1 MEHQN
6 LSARYISLIRF
17 WCSIF
22 YLIFIRGG
30 LIMDKVLKNK
40 TAIFL
45 FMLPATVL
53 FLAII
58 IVPIFMSAYY
68 SLQDW
73 DGITEGTFIGFQNY
87 MELFTSKSAG
97 FPKTIANALLLAVL
111 SVFIQLPLSLWLAL
125 SLAKGVKGE
134 RFFVTVFFIPVL
146 ISTVVIGQLWM
157 KIYNP
162 EYGIVNT
169 ALRAMNLDE
178 LTRTWLGDQKTALF
192 AVFIPI
198 LWQYVGYHM
207 LLMYAGI
214 KSISPDLKEAAKIDG
229 ASEWQISRYII
240 IPLLKSVLRV
250 CVIFAVTG
258 SLKAFDLI
266 YVLTNG
272 GPAHASEVPST
283 LMVSMIFGRN
293 RYGFG
298 SAIAIF
304 IIFLCF
310 FFAIM
315 IKKIFRTEV
324 D

>member
-1 MEHQN
+1 MNRVRQN
-6 LSARYISLIRF
+6 
-17 WCSIF
+17 
-22 YLIFIRGG
+22 
-30 LIMDKVLKNK
+30 KV
-40 TAIFL
+40 AIII
-45 FMLPATVL
+45 FMLPAVL
-53 FLAII
+53 LFSLII
-58 IVPIFMSAYY
+58 IAPIIMSSYY
-68 SLQDW
+68 SLLDW
-73 DGITEGTFIGFQNY
+73 DGITKGTFIGFKNY
-87 MELFTSKSAG
+87 IELFTSKSAG
-97 FPKTIANALLLAVL
+97 FPKTIGNSLLLAVF
-111 SVFIQLPLSLWLAL
+111 SVLIQLPISLGLAL
-125 SLAKGVKGE
+125 LLSRGIKGE
-134 RFFVTVFFIPVL
+134 RFFVSVFFIPVL

-169 ALRAMNLDE
+169 ALRSMGLE
-178 LTRTWLGDQKTALF
+178 QLCRTWLGDQNTALF

-214 KSISPDLKEAAKIDG
+214 KSISPELKEAAKIDG
-229 ASEWQISRYII
+229 ANEWQTARHIT
-240 IPLLKSVLRV
+240 IPMIKPVLKI
-250 CVIFAVTG
+250 CTIFAVTG

-283 LMVSMIFGRN
+283 LMVSMIFGRD

-310 FFAIM
+310 FFAIL
-315 IKKIFRTEV
+315 IKKCFKTEV